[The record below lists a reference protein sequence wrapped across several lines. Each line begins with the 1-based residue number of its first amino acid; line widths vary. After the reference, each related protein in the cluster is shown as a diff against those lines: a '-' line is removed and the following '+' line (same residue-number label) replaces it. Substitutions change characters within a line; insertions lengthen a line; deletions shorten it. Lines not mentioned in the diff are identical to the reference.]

1 MKNQDFTV
9 FRGGV
14 HPTNGYD
21 KALSNAKPITEY
33 TPKVVEISMAQTGPS
48 ICECLVKAGDHVEKG
63 QLIGS
68 PANFFAVKLHASVSG
83 TVKEIKMVPNG
94 PREIP
99 VCVIEVD
106 EVQPPVE
113 DKPYRHQLMDLS
125 EYTKEQ
131 LVGMMEDAGITGMGG
146 AGFPSHVKFKPK
158 DPIKYVL
165 INAAECEPF
174 LTCDHRMLL
183 EHSWE
188 ILNGVNAM
196 IKAAGA
202 AKGYICMEDN
212 KQDVA
217 DHLNGLLQGCD
228 VPFEVKVLPTKY
240 PQGGERQLILA
251 VTGQEIPAGGLP
263 ASVGCIVANTQSAKA
278 MGDMVFAGI
287 PSISRCITITGLVG
301 DPKNF
306 LVPLGTPIRELVA
319 LAGGITEKN
328 NKVIL
333 GGPMT
338 GPCIGTEMTGDDID
352 KCVTKVN
359 GGLLVLENDTLVESN
374 CIRCGGCVEVCPA
387 GLHPFKID
395 QAFRAGKLDLCE
407 ALYATEC
414 IACGCCSYTCPAKR
428 ELTFYN
434 TKARDAVKA
443 AIRERS
449 MKK

>member
-9 FRGGV
+9 FHGGV
-14 HPTNGYD
+14 HPTDGSD
-21 KALSNAKPITEY
+21 KALSNAKPIVEY

-48 ICECLVKAGDHVEKG
+48 ICELLVKEGDHVDRG

-83 TVKEIKMVPNG
+83 TVKEIKKIQTG
-94 PREIP
+94 PREVP
-99 VCVIEVD
+99 VCVIEAD
-106 EVQPPVE
+106 AVQPPVE
-113 DKPYRHQLMDLS
+113 DLPYRHQMMDIS
-125 EYTKEQ
+125 SYSKEQ
-131 LVGMMEDAGITGMGG
+131 LIALMEEGGITGMGG
-146 AGFPSHVKFKPK
+146 AGFPSHVKYKPNK
-158 DPIKYVL
+158 PIKYVL

-196 IKAAGA
+196 VKAGGA
-202 AKGYICMEDN
+202 EKGYICMEDN

-217 DHLNGLLQGCD
+217 DHLSKLLEGCN
-228 VPFEVKVLPTKY
+228 VPIEIKVLPTKY

-251 VTGQEIPAGGLP
+251 VTGNEIPAGGLP
-263 ASVGCIVANTQSAKA
+263 ADAACIVSNTQSAKA
-278 MGDMVFAGI
+278 MGDIVFAGI
-287 PSISRCITITGLVG
+287 PSITRCITITGKVN

-319 LAGGITEKN
+319 LAGGISEKN

-338 GPCIGTEMTGDDID
+338 GPCIGTDMTGDDID

-359 GGLLVLENDTLVESN
+359 GGLLVLENDHLVESS
-374 CIRCGGCVEVCPA
+374 CIRCGGCAEVCPA
-387 GLHPFKID
+387 GLSPFKID
-395 QAFRAGKLDLCE
+395 HAYRANNLELCE
-407 ALYATEC
+407 ALHATEC

-443 AIRERS
+443 MIRERG
-449 MKK
+449 KK

>member
-9 FRGGV
+9 FHGGV
-14 HPTNGYD
+14 HPTDGSD
-21 KALSNAKPITEY
+21 KALSNTKPIVEY
-33 TPKVVEISMAQTGPS
+33 TPKQVEISMAQTGPS
-48 ICECLVKAGDHVEKG
+48 ICELLVKAGDHVERG

-83 TVKEIKMVPNG
+83 PVKEIKKIQNG
-94 PREIP
+94 PKEIP
-99 VCVIEVD
+99 VCVIEAD
-106 EVQPPVE
+106 EKQPPLE
-113 DKPYRHQLMDLS
+113 DLPYRRQMMDLAS
-125 EYTKEQ
+125 YTKEQ
-131 LVGMMEDAGITGMGG
+131 LISLMEEGGITGMGG
-146 AGFPSHVKFKPK
+146 AGFPSHVKYKPNK
-158 DPIKYVL
+158 PIEYVL

-183 EHSWE
+183 EHGWE
-188 ILNGVNAM
+188 ILNGANAM
-196 IKAAGA
+196 VKAGGA
-202 AKGYICMEDN
+202 KKGYLCMEDN

-217 DHLNGLLQGCD
+217 DHLNRLLQGTN
-228 VPFEVKVLPTKY
+228 VPLEVKVLPTKY

-251 VTGQEIPAGGLP
+251 VTGKEIPAGGLP
-263 ASVGCIVANTQSAKA
+263 ADAACIVSNVQSAKA

-287 PSISRCITITGLVG
+287 PSITRCITITGQVK

-319 LAGGITEKN
+319 LAGGIVEKD

-338 GPCIGTEMTGDDID
+338 GPCIGTGMTGNDISQ
-352 KCVTKVN
+352 CVTKVN
-359 GGLLVLENDTLVESN
+359 GGLLVLKNDHIAESP
-374 CIRCGGCVEVCPA
+374 CIRCGGCAMACPA
-387 GLHPFKID
+387 GLSPFKID
-395 QAFRAGKLDLCE
+395 HAYRAGNLELCE
-407 ALYATEC
+407 KLYATEC

-443 AIRERS
+443 MIRERG
-449 MKK
+449 KK

>member
-9 FRGGV
+9 FHGGV
-14 HPTNGYD
+14 HPTDGSD
-21 KALSNAKPITEY
+21 KALSNAKPIVEY

-48 ICECLVKAGDHVEKG
+48 ICELLVKEGDHVDRG

-83 TVKEIKMVPNG
+83 TVKEIKKIQNG
-94 PREIP
+94 PKEIP
-99 VCVIEVD
+99 VCVIEAD
-106 EVQPPVE
+106 EEQPPVK
-113 DKPYRHQLMDLS
+113 DLPYLHEMADISGYEKDQLIGL
-125 EYTKEQ
+125 
-131 LVGMMEDAGITGMGG
+131 MEEGGITGMGG
-146 AGFPSHVKFKPK
+146 AGFPSHVKYKPNK
-158 DPIKYVL
+158 PIEYVL

-188 ILNGVNAM
+188 ILNGVNLM
-196 IKAAGA
+196 VKAGGA
-202 AKGYICMEDN
+202 KKGYICMEDN

-217 DHLNGLLQGCD
+217 DRLNQLLKG
-228 VPFEVKVLPTKY
+228 VNAPVEVKVLPTMY
-240 PQGGERQLILA
+240 PQGSERQLILA
-251 VTGQEIPAGGLP
+251 VTGNEIPAGGLP
-263 ASVGCIVANTQSAKA
+263 ADAACIVSNAQSAKA
-278 MGDMVFAGI
+278 MADIVFAGI
-287 PSISRCITITGLVG
+287 PSITRCITITGKVK

-319 LAGGITEKN
+319 LAGGISHKD

-338 GPCIGTEMTGDDID
+338 GPCIGTGMTGDDITQ
-352 KCVTKVN
+352 CVTKVS
-359 GGLLVLENDTLVESN
+359 GGLLVLENDHIVESA
-374 CIRCGGCVEVCPA
+374 CIRCGGCGLVCPA
-387 GLHPFKID
+387 GLSPFKID
-395 QAFRAGKLDLCE
+395 HAYRAGNLELCE
-407 ALYATEC
+407 KLHATEC

-443 AIRERS
+443 MIRERG
-449 MKK
+449 KK